1 MEPSKEAIAV
11 RLTRLNRQILGKVTS
26 GNTTN
31 FSKRTIDREA
41 LLDAL
46 TVLYDECNDDPVKK
60 CDELV
65 RAFVDKYRSTLAELR
80 RTRVCIADFELLQV
94 IGRGHFGDVH
104 MVREKQTGD
113 VYALKVVRKEAAA
126 RRAACAGDERDVL
139 AAAAAPCLPKLQ
151 YAFQDNT
158 NLYLVME
165 LCSGGDLASLLSR
178 RSEPLCERDAAFY
191 VAETAH
197 ALRTLHNLGFVHRD
211 VKPHN
216 ILLDRCGHI
225 KLGDFGSATRL
236 SSDSAA
242 PPPATADYVAPE
254 LLAAAACAARHA
266 VCLDCCRG
274 LAPAPATA
282 CDYWSL
288 GVVAFELVTLRRPFS
303 SDDDDSVALI
313 LSNIQRYERSESASL
328 PFAPPPAPPSP
339 QWRALVAGLLRVH
352 ASKRFNYL
360 DTLQHPALKHL
371 TMHTIRDQAPPWV
384 PSLRGPEDASCFSP
398 APREKPPAPQAPFR
412 TRAPFAG
419 QLPFVG
425 FSYVAPEDNEDS
437 ISGGGF
443 NASHDCTAIDLA
455 TFKSA
460 EKLAVM
466 RAREIASL
474 QGRLAAAEAAA
485 AADAEHARRGAEA
498 EAERVRATLQAE
510 ITALSAQNKRLEREL
525 DIDKQERMSL
535 ERTIQEMTSSAK
547 ERANSELRR
556 MQAKVAEMEV
566 ERNLLREEQKRLET
580 KVEEMTA
587 QCERNLAA
595 ADSARAQQRHYKEII
610 GYVQDLSHRR
620 LTEISVRPIESM
632 AKERALRR
640 QTLSGCE
647 ADSRAVGARIAAA
660 EATAAKETRAKDEA
674 DRKLLQAEQA
684 NRTLQAELSSVRE
697 ELGRVQECYSEKKR
711 VSEASSEQL
720 RQAQL
725 QLTEEKVKSAALLAQ
740 VQELQ
745 SELAE
750 VHRREA
756 ALEELASRT
765 ERRLQERVNDADSRA
780 ASAAE
785 ENARHREKAALEEL
799 ASRTERRLQER
810 VNDADSR
817 AASAAEENAR
827 HREKVNSLEQLV
839 RQLERE
845 VSALEARKKDAHS
858 DTESVGEDAHS
869 GAQVQLLKEQLARAE
884 AQLQARTEEMAA
896 LRQEARTANLER
908 WRKERELN
916 DLSVTHKT
924 SERELKR
931 LEERIDRA
939 TELRKTAEQ
948 KAAALQAEVDSLRP
962 RCESVSKE
970 LELTKKRLE
979 RLMKEHEVA
988 SAEVDRS
995 RNDILKLK
1003 SELQYSEKRRIRAEQ
1018 QEELGGRER
1027 AALRDDAAAARA
1039 EAASLVQSLLQ
1050 FCEKRRIRAE
1060 QQEELGGR
1068 ERAALRDDAAAATAE
1083 AASLVQLKSVLQY
1096 SEKRR
1101 IRAEQQEELGGR
1113 ERAALRDDAA
1123 AARAVSAS
1131 LVQNSKALQEA
1142 CSLME
1147 EQLTDLE
1154 RLTDLHEQKNK
1165 ELEKEVESLRSE
1177 LSSCSVKLAAAE
1189 RAAVERDSKL
1199 RESEIE
1205 CEEAKEQLG
1214 QALNEI
1220 DVLRD
1225 RLDDRTDRIAS
1236 LESQLTSSEDERH
1249 SLSQCL
1255 AGAGRHSH
1263 ALQEE
1268 CAALRTRA
1276 AERHRQ
1282 AMELQQQLNDAQCL
1296 AGAGRHSHALQE
1308 ECAALR
1314 TRAAER
1320 HRQAMELQQ
1329 QLNDAQEEIA
1339 ALKEAADAA
1348 AAWWRTRET
1357 KADATLRQQAKLID
1371 FLQTKIEEG
1380 KHKKSH
1386 KWFGKSPARGSAGSP
1401 PLRRA
1406 NRELRDEVGR
1416 LRKQLSSVSG
1426 SGINETLATPKRD
1439 TFKKARDLN
1448 INKSLEGEKKTQV
1461 NGVKSIDMPDGTKS
1475 SKDDDDM
1482 VKIVWSDGHVQE
1494 RVRVRCSSG
1503 ALILV
1508 RDGRELRA
1516 RLVSTTTQNLL
1527 HNEAQRGFT
1536 IKIDSDSTPSEASV
1550 VCSTIEQRA
1559 QFITQLT
1566 PAASRGYAPAETA
1579 RLSDDAAVACCLGSD
1594 AVAFGCSKGIYSLRG
1609 QIRLEHKEQHMWDGP
1624 VSALAAAAT
1633 RVVVVSR
1640 GQVLHGSLHALESAL
1655 RRAPNLSPTL
1665 QVEKVYCLPEGTTY
1679 SLLQAI
1685 QGDAPDAAC
1694 VAVAGNQRVFLL
1706 RYDFS
1711 REAFTT
1717 SRSLTVDRRPSSLL
1731 LTPAALYI
1739 AGERPLKLKLPS
1751 GVLEHF
1757 AMENATVSAAAKKHS
1772 PPKAI
1777 LLIREH
1783 PAEILICYNE
1793 CGVFVDENGKKTR
1806 SEEPKW
1812 SIAADR
1818 FEFVSPFL
1826 YIVGSEMIDI
1836 VHVNDES
1843 YRAPPCTCDTDSV
1856 ASSDCYSTEHVFH
1869 LKVTDCTFLGKA
1881 PNGILIQSKVAG
1893 DLVISTVE
1901 GMAAFR
1907 SIGASVESLATISD
1921 TKGSTVS
1928 LAQSTTDPSTEESSR
1943 DASRRES
1950 VESREQETA
1959 FQADIRKRAT
1969 QLRQKQ
1975 QRQAAPSNDVIKA
1988 VLTTELSLKRSS
2000 KGSRKSAPIEEE
2012 SDSDTSQE
2020 KENKPRNPADLCAEM
2035 FTKQV
2040 KFQKI

>member
-236 SSDSAA
+236 SSDAAA

-313 LSNIQRYERSESASL
+313 LSNIQRYERSDPAEL

-384 PSLRGPEDASCFSP
+384 PSLRGPEDASCFAP

-498 EAERVRATLQAE
+498 EAERVRAALQAE
-510 ITALSAQNKRLEREL
+510 VTALSAQNKRLEREL

-580 KVEEMTA
+580 KVEEMNA

-674 DRKLLQAEQA
+674 ERKLLQAEQT
-684 NRTLQAELSSVRE
+684 NRTLQVELSGVKE
-697 ELGRVQECYSEKKR
+697 ELGRVQECYSDKKR

-785 ENARHREKAALEEL
+785 ENARHREK
-799 ASRTERRLQER
+799 
-810 VNDADSR
+810 
-817 AASAAEENAR
+817 
-827 HREKVNSLEQLV
+827 VNSLEQLV

-845 VSALEARKKDAHS
+845 VSALEARKKDAHSDAHS

-939 TELRKTAEQ
+939 TELRKAAEQ
-948 KAAALQAEVDSLRP
+948 KAAALQTEVDSLRP

-1039 EAASLVQSLLQ
+1039 EAASLVQ
-1050 FCEKRRIRAE
+1050 
-1060 QQEELGGR
+1060 
-1068 ERAALRDDAAAATAE
+1068 
-1083 AASLVQLKSVLQY
+1083 
-1096 SEKRR
+1096 
-1101 IRAEQQEELGGR
+1101 
-1113 ERAALRDDAA
+1113 
-1123 AARAVSAS
+1123 
-1131 LVQNSKALQEA
+1131 NSKALQEA

-1199 RESEIE
+1199 RETEIE

-1236 LESQLTSSEDERH
+1236 LESQLSSSEDERQ
-1249 SLSQCL
+1249 SLS
-1255 AGAGRHSH
+1255 
-1263 ALQEE
+1263 
-1268 CAALRTRA
+1268 
-1276 AERHRQ
+1276 
-1282 AMELQQQLNDAQCL
+1282 QCL

-1426 SGINETLATPKRD
+1426 SGINDTLATPKRD

-1461 NGVKSIDMPDGTKS
+1461 NGVMSIDMPDGTKS
-1475 SKDDDDM
+1475 SKDDDDT

-1503 ALILV
+1503 ALIIV

-1579 RLSDDAAVACCLGSD
+1579 RLSDDAAVACWLGSD

-1856 ASSDCYSTEHVFH
+1856 ASSDCYATEHVFH

-1881 PNGILIQSKVAG
+1881 PNGILIQSKVG
-1893 DLVISTVE
+1893 GNLVISTVE

-2012 SDSDTSQE
+2012 TDSDTSQE